1 MINTDIDGDFNWDQD
16 DFFYANVNTPNCH
29 VMCQLLING
38 DIDGDANFDV
48 TSLTTLPKRVPP
60 VVCTCDADSIALKS
74 VLYRVAFQPPLFIL
88 IRCKIR
94 NLQLPQADGEAT
106 AEGFSFR
113 MF

>member
-1 MINTDIDGDFNWDQD
+1 MIQNGERIFLEYLINFWMINAAID
-16 DFFYANVNTPNCH
+16 V
-29 VMCQLLING
+29 
-38 DIDGDANFDV
+38 DANCDF

-106 AEGFSFR
+106 AEGWTPQR
-113 MF
+113 PAYPEHL